1 MRKRFVAISGA
12 LLGLLSTGF
21 SLQSGK
27 PSTPSATKSKPA
39 ALTDEEKE
47 ILKRRELL
55 ENLDL
60 LLNFEKVRYLDFFTD
75 KKGKEKPPNKLPA
88 KENANKRNK

>member
-1 MRKRFVAISGA
+1 MRKRFAAMSGA
-12 LLGLLSTGF
+12 LLGLLSAGF
-21 SLQSGK
+21 SSQSGK
-27 PSTPSATKSKPA
+27 PGAPPAATSKPA

-47 ILKRRELL
+47 MLKNRELL

-75 KKGKEKPPNKLPA
+75 KKGKEKQPNKLPA
-88 KENANKRNK
+88 KENANKSNK